1 MKVLLEL
8 LGDAAHALS
17 KLDGVDELRPKSRGK
32 LRSVLERIADESSE
46 LLADLEEAERVE
58 ESDDGERGDLLE
70 RALAALAREKHGEA
84 ESILRRGLEEGSTD
98 IELLN
103 HLGLACWEQ
112 GKLGAAESAYGR
124 AMEVGLE
131 ELERTGDNR
140 CSHPSSEYL
149 RAVEGRALCLY
160 RLEAFDRAV
169 ALFET
174 LGSVAPDQ
182 YAGCYY
188 LAGEIRHLQG
198 EAAEA
203 VEYYRQSPDEPSVH
217 YNLGLALY
225 ELGRHEEAARTMIR
239 GFAGNPYIASLLL
252 DREPGEPSGPGG
264 YLGSAT
270 YAEEFIEA
278 CSNLWEG
285 ERGAIRF
292 LERCFEHPSV
302 REFLRGDGA
311 VSEGSPSDR
320 GTESAPSR
328 SEPNEGSKIDGI
340 ASDVVDRME

>member
-17 KLDGVDELRPKSRGK
+17 KLDEIDDLRPDAREK
-32 LRSVLERIADESSE
+32 LRSVLERIADESSARIDE
-46 LLADLEEAERVE
+46 LAEAESCETRE
-58 ESDDGERGDLLE
+58 DGERDELLE
-70 RALAALAREKHGEA
+70 RALATLARERHQEA
-84 ESILRRGLEEGSTD
+84 ESMLRRGLEEHSSD

-112 GKLGAAESAYGR
+112 GKLGAAEGAYGR
-124 AMEVGLE
+124 AMEAGLKA
-131 ELERTGDNR
+131 LERTGDNR

-160 RLEAFDRAV
+160 RLEQFDRAV
-169 ALFET
+169 TLFAT
-174 LGSVAPDQ
+174 LGSAAPDQ

-198 EAAEA
+198 RSEKA
-203 VEYYRQSPDEPSVH
+203 VDYYRRSPDEPSVH
-217 YNLGLALY
+217 YNMGLALY
-225 ELGRHEEAARTMIR
+225 DLGCHEEAARTMIR

-252 DREPGEPSGPGG
+252 DRESGESAGPGG

-270 YAEEFIEA
+270 YAEEFIAA
-278 CSNLWEG
+278 CSKLWKG
-285 ERGAIRF
+285 QRGALRF

-320 GTESAPSR
+320 GTKATSASNR
-328 SEPNEGSKIDGI
+328 RGENSEIDGI